1 MESNQNVFISHSS
14 ADSKL
19 AYAMCDYL
27 EEKGIRCWIAPRN
40 IPVGVKYGKSIIMGI
55 KTCKIMVVLF
65 NKNSNASEAVETEV
79 ERAFNY
85 KTILIPFKLD
95 ETIPSDSLEFS
106 FGSFQWL
113 NATKGNPEDHFDLLY
128 QNCARVLGKKES
140 PIKEKP
146 ILPLTHEKKENPI
159 KEKPILPL
167 THEIKEN
174 PIKEK
179 PILPLTHEKKESPI
193 KEKSGHYQEE
203 KNSLANKEN
212 ESKKKKSIILIAS
225 LGAILL
231 ISIFFYK
238 VDEGEVTIGS
248 NSSVEGA
255 IGNQR
260 DQSNN
265 TFEVT
270 IGSQVWTTK
279 NLDVSAYR
287 NGDVIPEVKEAAVWA
302 NLTTGAWCYYE
313 NKTANGTTYGKLYNW
328 YAVSDKRGLA
338 PKGYHIPT
346 DEEWTTLT
354 NYLGVETIAGS
365 KMKSS
370 SGWENNA
377 NGTNTIGFAGLPGGY
392 RNSVGNFYKV
402 GAGGKWWSSSENNT
416 DIAWCR
422 YLNGSDGDVYRDY
435 YYKQFGFSVR
445 CLRD

>member
-1 MESNQNVFISHSS
+1 MESNQDVFISHSS

-27 EEKGIRCWIAPRN
+27 EEKGIRCWIAPRD
-40 IPVGVKYGKSIIMGI
+40 VQGGTEYAEAIIMGI
-55 KTCKIMVVLF
+55 RNCKIMVVLF
-65 NKNSNASEAVETEV
+65 NKNANDSIYVKNEV

-95 ETIPSDSLEFS
+95 QTIASATLELFLGSVHSLD
-106 FGSFQWL
+106 
-113 NATKGNPEDHFDLLY
+113 ATKGNPEAHFDLLY
-128 QNCARVLGKKES
+128 QNCARALGKKES
-140 PIKEKP
+140 
-146 ILPLTHEKKENPI
+146 
-159 KEKPILPL
+159 
-167 THEIKEN
+167 

-260 DQSNN
+260 DQSNS
-265 TFEVT
+265 TFEVS

-279 NLDVSAYR
+279 NLDVETYC
-287 NGDVIPEVKEAAVWA
+287 NGDAIPQVQDAAAWK
-302 NLTTGAWCYYE
+302 NLKTGAWCYYE
-313 NKTANGTTYGKLYNW
+313 NNTANGSSYGKLYNW
-328 YAVSDKRGLA
+328 YAVNDPRGLA

-346 DEEWTTLT
+346 DAEWKILT
-354 NYLGVETIAGS
+354 DYLGGESVA
-365 KMKSS
+365 
-370 SGWENNA
+370 WLD
-377 NGTNTIGFAGLPGGY
+377 NGTNETGFMSLDCGY
-392 RNSVGNFYKV
+392 RTHEGVFMGRGKEVSYWNSNDTGVPFAWRVKFTNSNEIQYL
-402 GAGGKWWSSSENNT
+402 
-416 DIAWCR
+416 DI
-422 YLNGSDGDVYRDY
+422 LKS
-435 YYKQFGFSVR
+435 FGFSVR

>member
-167 THEIKEN
+167 THE
-174 PIKEK
+174 
-179 PILPLTHEKKESPI
+179 KKDSPI
-193 KEKSGHYQEE
+193 KEKSVHYQVE

-225 LGAILL
+225 FVAIAL
-231 ISIFFYK
+231 ISIFFNNREIKGELYDLRRNLK
-238 VDEGEVTIGS
+238 VDEGEVTIG
-248 NSSVEGA
+248 
-255 IGNQR
+255 NQ
-260 DQSNN
+260 
-265 TFEVT
+265 
-270 IGSQVWTTK
+270 IWTTK
-279 NLDVSAYR
+279 NIDVENYR
-287 NGDVIPEVKEAAVWA
+287 NGDAIPQVQGAAAWK

-313 NKTANGTTYGKLYNW
+313 NNTANGSSYGKLYNW
-328 YAVSDKRGLA
+328 YAVNDPRGLA
-338 PKGYHIPT
+338 PSGYHIPS

-354 NYLGVETIAGS
+354 NYLGGELQACS
-365 KMKSS
+365 KMKSTT
-370 SGWENNA
+370 GWNNNG
-377 NGTNTIGFAGLPGGY
+377 NGTNTIGFAGLPGGF
-392 RNSVGNFYKV
+392 RNYDGYFFYI
-402 GAGGKWWSSSENNT
+402 GANLYWWSSSESNT
-416 DIAWCR
+416 DNAW
-422 YLNGSDGDVYRDY
+422 YHALANANGNVYRY
-435 YYKQFGFSVR
+435 TSVKRTGFSVR

>member
-1 MESNQNVFISHSS
+1 MESNQDVFISHSS

-27 EEKGIRCWIAPRN
+27 EEKGIRCWVAPRD
-40 IPVGVKYGKSIIMGI
+40 VQGGKEYAEAIIMGI
-55 KTCKIMVVLF
+55 RNCKIMVVLF
-65 NKNSNASEAVETEV
+65 NKNANNSIYVKNEV

-95 ETIPSDSLEFS
+95 QTIASATLELFLGSVHSLD
-106 FGSFQWL
+106 
-113 NATKGNPEDHFDLLY
+113 ATKGNPEAHFDLLY
-128 QNCARVLGKKES
+128 QNCARALGKKES
-140 PIKEKP
+140 
-146 ILPLTHEKKENPI
+146 PI

-260 DQSNN
+260 DQSNS
-265 TFEVT
+265 TFEVS

-279 NLDVSAYR
+279 NLDVETYC
-287 NGDVIPEVKEAAVWA
+287 NGDAIPQVQDAAAWK
-302 NLTTGAWCYYE
+302 NLKTGAWCYYK
-313 NKTANGTTYGKLYNW
+313 NKTENGTTYGKLYNW
-328 YAVSDKRGLA
+328 YAVNDPRGLA

-346 DEEWTTLT
+346 DAEWKILT
-354 NYLGVETIAGS
+354 DYLGGESVA
-365 KMKSS
+365 
-370 SGWENNA
+370 WLD
-377 NGTNTIGFAGLPGGY
+377 NGTNETGFMSLDCGY
-392 RNSVGNFYKV
+392 RTHEGVFMGRGKEVSYWNSNDTGVPFAWRVKFTNSNEIQYL
-402 GAGGKWWSSSENNT
+402 
-416 DIAWCR
+416 DI
-422 YLNGSDGDVYRDY
+422 LKS
-435 YYKQFGFSVR
+435 FGFSVR
-445 CLRD
+445 CLRN

>member
-65 NKNSNASEAVETEV
+65 NRNSNASEAVETEV

-113 NATKGNPEDHFDLLY
+113 NATKGKPEDHFDLLY

-140 PIKEKP
+140 PIKVKP
-146 ILPLTHEKKENPI
+146 ILPQ
-159 KEKPILPL
+159 

-279 NLDVSAYR
+279 NLDVETFR
-287 NGDVIPEVKEAAVWA
+287 NGDAIPQVQDAAAWK
-302 NLTTGAWCYYE
+302 NLKTGAWCYYE
-313 NKTANGTTYGKLYNW
+313 NKAENGATYGKLYNW
-328 YAVSDKRGLA
+328 YAVKDKRGLA
-338 PKGYHIPT
+338 PKGYHIPS

-354 NYLGVETIAGS
+354 NYLGGEKIAGA

-377 NGTNTIGFAGLPGGY
+377 NGTNTIGFAGLPGGLRDY
-392 RNSVGNFYKV
+392 DGVFFSVGGNGY
-402 GAGGKWWSSSENNT
+402 WWSSSVSGAKS
-416 DIAWCR
+416 AWYR
-422 YLNGSDGDVYRDY
+422 NLSGYSDAGRNPYGTRRNG
-435 YYKQFGFSVR
+435 KSVR